1 MTSDYRTFLDGKHIH
16 TEPKGFDY
24 DANRLPAAL
33 FDWQRKIVVWAL
45 RTGCA
50 ALFEDC
56 GLGKTIQQLAW
67 AEAVVNHTGRPA
79 LILTPLAVAGQTARE
94 AKKFG
99 IACDVRVIADSTQVG
114 LGINIVNYER
124 LHLIDATAFAGVV
137 LDESSI
143 LKSYMG
149 KTKRTLVDAFS
160 ATPYRLACTATPA
173 PNDHLELGNHAEFLG
188 VMQSYE
194 MIARWFDNDS
204 MTAGGYTLK
213 PHAARDFWQWV
224 ASWSVCIGTPSDI
237 GSNDAG
243 YRLPKLEQV
252 EHTVVMPL
260 NTDDAGDALFADA
273 DMSATTMHKEKRRS
287 AAKRAERAAEI
298 ANGTKEQVIV
308 WCDTNYEA
316 DELMQQIPDAIEV
329 RGSMNETEREANLAA
344 FTDGKARVIVTK
356 PEIAGFGLNWQHSRI
371 SVFVGLSFSYERF
384 YQAIRRQYRFGQ
396 KRTVQAHII
405 TSDAEAACGR
415 IVNAKQIQ
423 HEAMKSNMAAA
434 MKEIQMENFGGSK
447 ALRATHKPI
456 KHDGD
461 GWTLYHGDC
470 VDVTAGMDSDSVG
483 LTVYSPPFSNLYTYS
498 DSMADMGNSEDDAE
512 FIEHYKYLIRDLYR
526 VTIPGRL
533 SVVHCKDMPMY
544 KGRDGSAGLRD
555 FPGMIVRAH
564 EECGW
569 TYHSRVTIWKDPV
582 IEMQRTKNH
591 GLLHKILCKDSCNSR
606 QGMADYLIV
615 FRKWVPGLDVFPDPV
630 CGKSEEARFD
640 RYVGTDGPHL
650 GVNARQNSINIWQ
663 RYASPVWFD
672 IQQTNVLNYREARGD
687 DDTKHICPLQLD
699 VIERSVEL
707 WSNPGDLVYSPF
719 NGIGSE
725 GYVSLK
731 CNRRYVGAELKA
743 EYVDVAIDNLKRAAD
758 ERDSVG
764 KNSLFGGIA

>member
-1 MTSDYRTFLDGKHIH
+1 MKSYDELILAKAKIPQ
-16 TEPKGFDY
+16 EAGFK
-24 DANRLPAAL
+24 AKPINAPL
-33 FDWQRKIVVWAL
+33 FDWQKHIVNWAIQQG
-45 RTGCA
+45 RC

-316 DELMQQIPDAIEV
+316 DELMQQIPDAI
-329 RGSMNETEREANLAA
+329 
-344 FTDGKARVIVTK
+344 
-356 PEIAGFGLNWQHSRI
+356 
-371 SVFVGLSFSYERF
+371 
-384 YQAIRRQYRFGQ
+384 
-396 KRTVQAHII
+396 
-405 TSDAEAACGR
+405 
-415 IVNAKQIQ
+415 
-423 HEAMKSNMAAA
+423 
-434 MKEIQMENFGGSK
+434 
-447 ALRATHKPI
+447 
-456 KHDGD
+456 
-461 GWTLYHGDC
+461 
-470 VDVTAGMDSDSVG
+470 
-483 LTVYSPPFSNLYTYS
+483 
-498 DSMADMGNSEDDAE
+498 
-512 FIEHYKYLIRDLYR
+512 
-526 VTIPGRL
+526 
-533 SVVHCKDMPMY
+533 
-544 KGRDGSAGLRD
+544 
-555 FPGMIVRAH
+555 
-564 EECGW
+564 
-569 TYHSRVTIWKDPV
+569 
-582 IEMQRTKNH
+582 
-591 GLLHKILCKDSCNSR
+591 
-606 QGMADYLIV
+606 
-615 FRKWVPGLDVFPDPV
+615 
-630 CGKSEEARFD
+630 
-640 RYVGTDGPHL
+640 
-650 GVNARQNSINIWQ
+650 
-663 RYASPVWFD
+663 
-672 IQQTNVLNYREARGD
+672 
-687 DDTKHICPLQLD
+687 
-699 VIERSVEL
+699 
-707 WSNPGDLVYSPF
+707 
-719 NGIGSE
+719 
-725 GYVSLK
+725 
-731 CNRRYVGAELKA
+731 
-743 EYVDVAIDNLKRAAD
+743 
-758 ERDSVG
+758 
-764 KNSLFGGIA
+764 